1 MFKRKI
7 KVTLTQGQAMQVSLF
22 LEQLRINNPDYD
34 YKKEVRL
41 MEDVIDAQ
49 LWGKEYVEGRR
60 QPWN

>member
-7 KVTLTQGQAMQVSLF
+7 KVTLTQAEAMQVSLF
-22 LEQLRINNPDYD
+22 LEQFRINNYDYD

-60 QPWN
+60 QP

>member
-7 KVTLTQGQAMQVSLF
+7 KVTLTQGEAMQVSLF

-41 MEDVIDAQ
+41 MEDVIDTQ
-49 LWGKEYVEGRR
+49 LWGKDYVEGRR

>member
-7 KVTLTQGQAMQVSLF
+7 KVTLNQGQALQVSLF

>member
-7 KVTLTQGQAMQVSLF
+7 KVTLTKGQAMQVSLF
-22 LEQLRINNPDYD
+22 LEQLRISNPDYD

-41 MEDVIDAQ
+41 MEDVIDTQ
-49 LWGKEYVEGRR
+49 LWGKDYVEGRR

>member
-41 MEDVIDAQ
+41 MEDVIDTQ
-49 LWGKEYVEGRR
+49 LWGKEYVEL
-60 QPWN
+60 

>member
-1 MFKRKI
+1 
-7 KVTLTQGQAMQVSLF
+7 MQVSLF

-60 QPWN
+60 QPFTPVGLSYSNREG